1 MSNLRL
7 TVNGRP
13 VAAAVEPRTHLAD
26 FLRENL
32 LLTGT
37 HLGCEQGVCGAC
49 TVLIDGAPARSCIT
63 YPLACEGA
71 EITTI
76 EGLDDDE
83 VTRELRA
90 AFSREHGLQCGYC
103 TPGMLVSARDIVTR
117 LPDADERRVRLELSG
132 NLCRCT
138 GYLGIVRAVCA
149 VLDERRRN
157 LVRPAPPPRPLGP
170 VGSGHARALAPAA
183 AAGPGTAAP
192 ARAAGPPDEQGS
204 QTAGAAPLAERA
216 PQPDMAAV
224 RPAPASGATLADEPA
239 SQTGIAAAR
248 AGPATVLRQ
257 SFTVDHPRERVF
269 AFFGRLEEVVACM
282 PGAALTQPPQDGH
295 LQGRLRVRL
304 GPIAAVFAGEA
315 NVERDPA
322 RQSGVIRGQ
331 GRDARTGSSAI
342 GEVSYVLVDER
353 AGAATRVE
361 IEIGYA
367 LRGALAQFGRPAIVN
382 DLAER
387 LTAAF
392 ARNVE
397 ARLSGHAEPSAAT
410 AASELDAG
418 SLILSVIRTRIR
430 RFFARLLGR

>member
-1 MSNLRL
+1 MTTVRL

-13 VAAAVEPRTHLAD
+13 VAADVEPRTHLAD
-26 FLRENL
+26 FLRETQ

-63 YPLACEGA
+63 YALACEGA

-76 EGLDDDE
+76 EGLDDDD

-103 TPGMLVSARDIVTR
+103 TPGMLVSARDIITR

-138 GYLGIVRAVCA
+138 GYLGIVRAVCS

-157 LVRPAPPPRPLGP
+157 GVRTEPAPRPLGP
-170 VGSGHARALAPAA
+170 VGSGHARPLGPAE
-183 AAGPGTAAP
+183 AAGPVTAAP
-192 ARAAGPPDEQGS
+192 AGGV
-204 QTAGAAPLAERA
+204 APEGEPVTRT
-216 PQPDMAAV
+216 D
-224 RPAPASGATLADEPA
+224 GAT
-239 SQTGIAAAR
+239 TAR
-248 AGPATVLRQ
+248 ARPATVLRQ
-257 SFTVDHPRERVF
+257 SFTVEHPRDRVF

-282 PGAALTQPPQDGH
+282 PGAALTELPRDGH
-295 LQGRLRVRL
+295 LEGRLRVRL
-304 GPIAAVFAGEA
+304 GPIAADFAGEA
-315 NVERDPA
+315 DVERDPA
-322 RQSGVIRGQ
+322 RHSGVIRGQ
-331 GRDARTGSSAI
+331 GRDSRTGSTAI
-342 GEVSYVLVDER
+342 GEVSYALVDEK

-387 LTAAF
+387 LTADF

-397 ARLSGHAEPSAAT
+397 ARLGGGAAASTAT
-410 AASELDAG
+410 APSELNAG
-418 SLILSVIRTRIR
+418 SLILSVIRTRIM